1 MHHLEY
7 GIHRLAVVLEEKE
20 NNKQLA
26 DIAYALASESHNYE
40 PDKYVKDEK
49 MQCVKELEL
58 LIEAFKK
65 E

>member
-26 DIAYALASESHNYE
+26 DIAYALASESHRYIPEENVANE
-40 PDKYVKDEK
+40 SLS
-49 MQCVKELEL
+49 CVEELESML
-58 LIEAFKK
+58 DKK
-65 E
+65 